1 MQCQLQW
8 RSCSGKRFPEQRA
21 IMVFSAHNQTP
32 TADGFERTPTPE
44 QLFTPRTH
52 AHSEHCQT
60 GITPLNT
67 WTATLK
73 RIKRQ
78 QRCPNKHSEHTWVV
92 AGRCT
97 GESKIMKLFCYLTN
111 ICKPSQYIIIFNI
124 INVTIYLLRFL
135 MFSNMH
141 PVSQYHVV
149 YICRSTGPSKSL
161 ETP

>member
-1 MQCQLQW
+1 MHQENPCSIKQSSRQDKEPKYSLSRPFFSLSLPFCQIYNCRAEEEIWIQHVILMQCQLQW

-92 AGRCT
+92 AGSVQERV
-97 GESKIMKLFCYLTN
+97 K
-111 ICKPSQYIIIFNI
+111 
-124 INVTIYLLRFL
+124 
-135 MFSNMH
+135 
-141 PVSQYHVV
+141 
-149 YICRSTGPSKSL
+149 
-161 ETP
+161 